1 MGRNHFSK
9 HGGPYFINDGFSRHL
24 DNKPVAPLD
33 KGFFYLIALFFTIP
47 LASLLLL
54 YIL

>member
-24 DNKPVAPLD
+24 DTKPAPLN
-33 KGFFYLIALFFTIP
+33 KEFFYLIGLFITLPI
-47 LASLLLL
+47 AVLLV